1 MLQQMKKPKNIL
13 YVLGICT
20 LFLVSWN
27 MPTTLEGN
35 HRIIKVTIL
44 EDVYEGTASY
54 YHNKFHGKKTASGE
68 KYDKRAYTAA
78 VRMNEINVP
87 FGTIIEVKNIQNN
100 KTVQVKVND
109 KMPNKSSS
117 IVDLSRVAAEE
128 IGLIQAGR
136 AKVEVRVIAK
146 E

>member
-1 MLQQMKKPKNIL
+1 MLQQMKKPKRIL

-20 LFLVSWN
+20 ISLVSWN
-27 MPTTLEGN
+27 MPTTLKNNKGAVE
-35 HRIIKVTIL
+35 VSVL

-54 YHNKFHGKKTASGE
+54 YHNKFQGRKTASGE
-68 KYDKRAYTAA
+68 KYDKKKYTAA
-78 VRMNEINVP
+78 IRMNKIDAP
-87 FGTIIEVKNIQNN
+87 FGTIIEVKNVQNN

-136 AKVEVRVIAK
+136 AKVEVRVISK
-146 E
+146 P